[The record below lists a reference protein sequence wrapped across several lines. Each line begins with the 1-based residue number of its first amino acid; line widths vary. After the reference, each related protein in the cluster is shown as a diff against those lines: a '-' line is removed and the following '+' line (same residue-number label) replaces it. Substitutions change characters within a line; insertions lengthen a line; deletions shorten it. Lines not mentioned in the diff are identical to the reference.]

1 MLTIAPTI
9 HGAEPPTPEV
19 RTVVHVHGL
28 NVLPESDGYP
38 EAWFTN
44 GFAQTGPFA
53 PLAGTWSGEG
63 TITTSNG
70 GSERIRCS
78 AKYTIGEGGR
88 AFQQALTCASDSY
101 KFEISSNVETDGTK
115 VTGTWSEATRGV
127 SGSLSG
133 RISGP
138 NIFRRWACPPIES
151 APSVFP
157 WNDCSLA
164 MKYLRCGSPR
174 STKYCRAIF
183 SADSIASDP
192 PLTK

>member
-1 MLTIAPTI
+1 MGTNLMHSLAVKSLGRVVAVAAFTFAAAP
-9 HGAEPPTPEV
+9 A
-19 RTVVHVHGL
+19 
-28 NVLPESDGYP
+28 
-38 EAWFTN
+38 
-44 GFAQTGPFA
+44 FAQTGPFA

-70 GSERIRCS
+70 GSERIRCR
-78 AKYTIGEGGR
+78 ARYTVGEGGR

-138 NIFRRWACPPIES
+138 NIS
-151 APSVFP
+151 ATVEGTGFAAGVAVNTRGRSQSVNIKP
-157 WNDCSLA
+157 
-164 MKYLRCGSPR
+164 GS
-174 STKYCRAIF
+174 TDVTDVTVNLHK
-183 SADSIASDP
+183 
-192 PLTK
+192 